1 MIINLH
7 GKAGANGEITFNLT
21 PVYFGVNQCVTVNEV
36 FILYSKKLSDVAG
49 VLTSTLIDRSPV
61 NLNQQLLFFY
71 QENKC
76 RSFYYSPTQ
85 KSKYKI
91 QNSSLQ
97 SSVFNLQLY
106 KADEKK
112 EKISNVEI
120 EKIYLQL
127 EVFPNAGLQHVNK
140 KSL

>member
-1 MIINLH
+1 MIINLY
-7 GKAGANGEITFNLT
+7 GKADSYGEITFNLT
-21 PVYFGVNQCVTVNEV
+21 PVYFGANQCVTVNEV
-36 FILYSKKLSDVAG
+36 FILYSKKLSDVVG

-61 NLNQQLLFFY
+61 NLDQQLLFFY

-76 RSFYYSPTQ
+76 RSFYYTPTQ

-97 SSVFNLQLY
+97 SSVFNLHLY

-112 EKISNVEI
+112 EKITNVEI

-127 EVFPNAGLQHVNK
+127 EVSSNAGIQHVNK
-140 KSL
+140 KSF